1 MLIQVINGMSY
12 LHVSRR
18 IIHRDLKSNNILLSS
33 TAHDANTRAMIADF
47 GLATMKKGN
56 SATAGGVQGSVMWM
70 APEIITTKKDTS
82 NPYTF
87 KSDVYA
93 FGIVMYELFAGQLPY
108 KAAMEQIVFCVGRG
122 LMKPDMKKLVEIK
135 AKEKIQA
142 VMQRCIA
149 KDPADR
155 PEFQEVE
162 EDVEALINSIPALSR
177 TMSKAH
183 RRGFNRGQTSRNPV
197 GLTAHSAHAEE
208 PGPMARSPST
218 LRRGGGGV
226 QRLSSN
232 PLNAAPISRTP
243 SDRERAAPRT
253 VSDASQAFDASGA
266 ADDQY
271 FNIAQDR
278 GSGAYTDLTGG
289 RDLRRPQGHH
299 HPSPMQRSASRGGA
313 PGAPGGN

>member
-1 MLIQVINGMSY
+1 MPLTNPHHICPLDSLRIRAPQGKWALQVLIQVINGMSY

-122 LMKPDMKKLVEIK
+122 RMKPDMKKLVEIK
-135 AKEKIQA
+135 AK
-142 VMQRCIA
+142 
-149 KDPADR
+149 
-155 PEFQEVE
+155 
-162 EDVEALINSIPALSR
+162 
-177 TMSKAH
+177 
-183 RRGFNRGQTSRNPV
+183 
-197 GLTAHSAHAEE
+197 
-208 PGPMARSPST
+208 
-218 LRRGGGGV
+218 
-226 QRLSSN
+226 
-232 PLNAAPISRTP
+232 
-243 SDRERAAPRT
+243 
-253 VSDASQAFDASGA
+253 
-266 ADDQY
+266 
-271 FNIAQDR
+271 
-278 GSGAYTDLTGG
+278 
-289 RDLRRPQGHH
+289 
-299 HPSPMQRSASRGGA
+299 
-313 PGAPGGN
+313 